1 MTYDDWKLET
11 PPDDGEPL
19 NFKSKN
25 MIINLKKLS
34 LQKENLKR
42 AQSLLRSVPEGR
54 PLVRNLNNLILFLN
68 EIEIDL
74 ELGGESIVELDMSR
88 LDAVEQRNKMLNF
101 LNEEDD

>member
-1 MTYDDWKLET
+1 
-11 PPDDGEPL
+11 
-19 NFKSKN
+19 

-42 AQSLLRSVPEGR
+42 AQSLLRNSPEGR